1 MSQTTNGPDDL
12 SEMSR
17 AELEAEVRDLQERVA
32 QLEQQK
38 PNEAGVSMLLQ
49 TLLGLDKDPTMS
61 LGHADLEDAAK
72 DLQETLTML
81 ESTVEKMTTEA
92 GRKKDKVR
100 KILDF
105 AQNKRN
111 GQAVVKVSPQDI
123 KGATG
128 VSRRYAYQLTHPED
142 GLPGEYPWCL
152 APREMD
158 QYGSLEIDRD
168 GGDERVMGVD
178 FEGVHKSPAP
188 VNKFITRTSQ
198 QGGSE

>member
-1 MSQTTNGPDDL
+1 MSQTTDGRDDL
-12 SEMSR
+12 GGMSR
-17 AELEAEVRDLQERVA
+17 AELEAEVRDLRQRVER
-32 QLEQQK
+32 LEEQK
-38 PNEAGVSMLLQ
+38 PNEVGVSMLLQ
-49 TLLGLDKDPTMS
+49 TLLGLDKDPTKG

-81 ESTVEKMTTEA
+81 ESAVEKMTTDA

-105 AQNKRN
+105 AQNKRS
-111 GQAVVKVSPQDI
+111 GQAVVKVTPQDV

-152 APREMD
+152 EPEEMD
-158 QYGSLEIDRD
+158 QYGSLEIDRSD
-168 GGDERVMGVD
+168 GDERVMGID

-198 QGGSE
+198 EGGEE